1 MKIEELKNSWQSQAA
16 KPSGRIKVMKEIQ
29 IFKNE
34 LFGEIRTL
42 TNERGEPLF
51 VGKDVATALGY
62 SDPQKALKMHVDNE
76 DKLTR
81 QIVVSGQRRNII
93 FINESGLYSL
103 ILSSKLPTAKAF
115 KRWVTAEV
123 LPQIRRTGGYIP
135 TKDAEGRELSDEE
148 ILMLAERI
156 VGRTLQMLNAPNDD
170 CLTATEV
177 ARSWG
182 MDVAISSTTTSAA
195 ATARPRS
202 TNESSTPRKQI
213 AQGVYPSERFICCSC
228 CSAAVN
234 TFVFFYG
241 FLLLFQELLFTFAT
255 PKQHTIIIK
264 TIILWEVLSVQSLS
278 AAWLASVPAN

>member
-1 MKIEELKNSWQSQAA
+1 
-16 KPSGRIKVMKEIQ
+16 MKEIQ

-42 TNERGEPLF
+42 TGERGEPLF
-51 VGKDVATALGY
+51 VGKDVAEALGY

-103 ILSSKLPTAKAF
+103 VLSSKLPTAKAF

-123 LPQIRRTGGYIP
+123 LPQIRKTGGYIP
-135 TKDAEGRELSDEE
+135 THDADGRALTNEE
-148 ILMLAERI
+148 VLALADQI
-156 VGRTLQMLNAPNDD
+156 VGRTLKLVNAPCIG

-182 MDVAISSTTTSAA
+182 MDVQSFNNLLRNMGVQYRQGGSWHLVKSLEGLQLAEERHFVYYSLMGE
-195 ATARPRS
+195 RKHRS
-202 TNESSTPRKQI
+202 YLVWTP
-213 AQGVYPSERFICCSC
+213 QGVRHLEQRLQQANSGTCVQLDVFINN
-228 CSAAVN
+228 V
-234 TFVFFYG
+234 
-241 FLLLFQELLFTFAT
+241 
-255 PKQHTIIIK
+255 KM
-264 TIILWEVLSVQSLS
+264 
-278 AAWLASVPAN
+278 